1 MSATTVS
8 APELQFLACRA
19 RILAGGEPGASLG
32 IVEMLEMP
40 PGDMPP
46 LHVHHAE
53 DEGFYVLEGE
63 VTIFQPGEQIT
74 LRAGE
79 FAMTP
84 RGVPHVYRV
93 GDAPARALVTS
104 APGGFERFVAAVAA
118 LDDLSPET
126 LTAVAAEHQIEI
138 LGPPGM
144 LP

>member
-1 MSATTVS
+1 MSTAVS
-8 APELQFLACRA
+8 PAELQFLACRA
-19 RILAGGEPGASLG
+19 RILTGGDAGVSLG

-46 LHVHHAE
+46 LHVHHRE

-63 VTIFQPGEQIT
+63 VTIFEPGRQCT
-74 LRAGE
+74 LGPGE
-79 FAMTP
+79 FALTP

-104 APGGFERFVAAVAA
+104 SPGGFERFVAAVAA
-118 LDDLSPET
+118 LEELSPEI
-126 LTAVAAEHQIEI
+126 LGGVAAQHGIEI